1 MCCVSGEKT
10 YFEGVVSFLE
20 VRATSLLV
28 SGGGVEF
35 APPVNCL
42 FLLRITISLF
52 NIAILYGFQ
61 R

>member
-1 MCCVSGEKT
+1 MCCVSREKKT

-20 VRATSLLV
+20 VRATPLLV

-42 FLLRITISLF
+42 FLLGITICQF
-52 NIAILYGFQ
+52 
-61 R
+61 